1 MRHFIKSMQGVIQRA
16 RGYGRDLDFELKV
29 TVCFDAAQFN
39 AIKKAKQCPLASA
52 MPQIKNVVLD
62 AIGVRGMPSYA
73 PLSMRQ
79 RFPRAKNGTVTLSVY
94 FDVSPYVLQSLGL
107 GPSKALGFSTSYV
120 FHNVDLNSTLEATRD
135 AGHLFAKSVL
145 ASHIAN

>member
-1 MRHFIKSMQGVIQRA
+1 MRKERIVKLPIGQANV
-16 RGYGRDLDFELKV
+16 L
-29 TVCFDAAQFN
+29 
-39 AIKKAKQCPLASA
+39 IKKCRPAKAKGCKMLKGWNA
-52 MPQIKNVVLD
+52 
-62 AIGVRGMPSYA
+62 MPSYA
-73 PLSMRQ
+73 PPSMRQ

-135 AGHLFAKSVL
+135 DGHLFAKSVL
-145 ASHIAN
+145 ASHIGN